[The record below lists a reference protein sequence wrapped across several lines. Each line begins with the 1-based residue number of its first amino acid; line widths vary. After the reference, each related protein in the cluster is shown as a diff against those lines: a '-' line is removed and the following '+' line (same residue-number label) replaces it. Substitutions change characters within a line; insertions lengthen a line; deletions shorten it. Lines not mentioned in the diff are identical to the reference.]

1 MKCLSTYTQK
11 SSYPK
16 ENIPPE
22 FLRWIGFTEKEI
34 RDYYKKN
41 KVPVRV
47 DTKRHDMKDIEFDE
61 YEEVK

>member
-1 MKCLSTYTQK
+1 MPFSLHVEVFI
-11 SSYPK
+11 PK

-22 FLRWIGFTEKEI
+22 FLRFMGFTEKEI

-47 DTKRHDMKDIEFDE
+47 DTRRHDMKDIEFDE
-61 YEEVK
+61 YEEIK

>member
-1 MKCLSTYTQK
+1 MPFNLHATFFI
-11 SSYPK
+11 PK
-16 ENIPPE
+16 DKISPDL
-22 FLRWIGFTEKEI
+22 LRCMGFTEKEI

-47 DTKRHDMKDIEFDE
+47 DTRRHDMKDIEFDE